1 MKSAMES
8 AVSNCHAASV
18 ADGPRDVA
26 SYDDH
31 SLCDNRRSCRWCQ
44 TRVGTPSFRV
54 QFVKVCRPS
63 VLPSVPPPLPP
74 TPPVS
79 RHSRPSYPAPH
90 ATPTLSSPNLFT
102 LTKIS
107 IYNRCRRLA
116 ERMRVNWRSTITR
129 RVSAGNWR
137 LFMLTGSGR
146 AC

>member
-1 MKSAMES
+1 MRWSLLCQTVTQRASQTVPATSHLTTIIRCAIIVARVVGVKRESELRRFVFSLSKSA
-8 AVSNCHAASV
+8 ARAC
-18 ADGPRDVA
+18 
-26 SYDDH
+26 
-31 SLCDNRRSCRWCQ
+31 
-44 TRVGTPSFRV
+44 F
-54 QFVKVCRPS
+54 RPS
-63 VLPSVPPPLPP
+63 PPPLPP